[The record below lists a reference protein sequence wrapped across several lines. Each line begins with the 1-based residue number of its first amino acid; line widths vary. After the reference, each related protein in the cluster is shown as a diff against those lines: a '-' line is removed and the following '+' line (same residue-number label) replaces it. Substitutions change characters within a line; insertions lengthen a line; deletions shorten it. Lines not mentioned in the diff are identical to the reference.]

1 MYNRNLIWD
10 CREGE
15 FGMAIDPLGTPEP
28 VRLATMPL
36 AAARQAV
43 RLTSEQNQQLR
54 EAGLRADERAQ
65 ESRDARAA
73 AEEARAAEARQAND
87 TARNGD
93 GGTDTPAVAES
104 RGERLDIFA

>member
-1 MYNRNLIWD
+1 
-10 CREGE
+10 
-15 FGMAIDPLGTPEP
+15 MAIDPVGTPEP

-43 RLTSEQNQQLR
+43 RLTSEQNQQVR
-54 EAGLRADERAQ
+54 EARLTADERAQ
-65 ESRDARAA
+65 ENRDARAA

-87 TARNGD
+87 AARNGD
-93 GGTDTPAVAES
+93 GGIDAAALAES